1 MDALR
6 TRRPTTSA
14 LEVPATPGAEEPK
27 EIRESKN
34 TQPLELH
41 FRVLLTEGGTQIH
54 FQSRGCSTSS
64 LGPSVETVFASSRTA
79 VTIAPPAPPPRI
91 PRAPL
96 VDKSPGAARPCEH
109 VQGKLLDASSDF
121 V

>member
-1 MDALR
+1 VELSR
-6 TRRPTTSA
+6 T
-14 LEVPATPGAEEPK
+14 
-27 EIRESKN
+27 RESKN

-54 FQSRGCSTSS
+54 FQSRGRWTSS
-64 LGPSVETVFASSRTA
+64 FEPGVETVFASDRTA
-79 VTIAPPAPPPRI
+79 VTIAPLAHPPRI
-91 PRAPL
+91 SRVPL